1 MPTEYSKVCS
11 CHFKDN
17 LKKNGPTIFERD
29 IEKAI
34 YENYR
39 KMKRR
44 KYVELF
50 KFLKENLSPP
60 PPLKKAPTFLMKL
73 TNCSFFTDAVL
84 LMKILRRNLAHKS

>member
-29 IEKAI
+29 VDKALD
-34 YENYR
+34 ENYR

-50 KFLKENLSPP
+50 KIFKDNIYS
-60 PPLKKAPTFLMKL
+60 PTFSK
-73 TNCSFFTDAVL
+73 
-84 LMKILRRNLAHKS
+84 